1 MFIAADAMSFR
12 DNRCGDSPGCPP
24 AQVYPGRGFARSAMP
39 TATARYHPAVMDFG
53 RL

>member
-24 AQVYPGRGFARSAMP
+24 AQVHPGRGFARSAMP